1 MCGKQLA
8 VVCTSQLR
16 FGDNS
21 NFRLFSHTAFGTI
34 QCKKKLRCHCWS
46 IILSSMSWLTHARTR
61 TQITKSVIYAFSSGC
76 YDVSFCVEML
86 RIHQYFLFDII
97 FNTFIRHSYDSIGSR
112 YNFFSAKR
120 QPNQS
125 SNQITN
131 QTLNKYI
138 FFIFALRT
146 LMEWSYYSVANT
158 RHIQCEINKMINQV
172 RCAL

>member
-1 MCGKQLA
+1 M
-8 VVCTSQLR
+8 R

-21 NFRLFSHTAFGTI
+21 NFRLFSHTAFETI
-34 QCKKKLRCHCWS
+34 QCKKKIALVNYTKLNVLANSR
-46 IILSSMSWLTHARTR
+46 ARAR

-138 FFIFALRT
+138 FLIFALRT

-172 RCAL
+172 RCALWSSNKF